1 MLRVSLRKSFDKLFD
16 NVLIE
21 LGKRSGMAAPK
32 VDGGLNHLYSYSGG
46 VSENTRGS
54 SNDAVLCTGTK
65 VVDGALLGSFAIG
78 ERGVV
83 VPPRWSMLCGP
94 VHPVSEDDDSEWRA
108 DSVRRKRKKK
118 MNKHKHAKRRK
129 LNRHKR

>member
-1 MLRVSLRKSFDKLFD
+1 M
-16 NVLIE
+16 
-21 LGKRSGMAAPK
+21 RST
-32 VDGGLNHLYSYSGG
+32 LNHLHL
-46 VSENTRGS
+46 VTSES
-54 SNDAVLCTGTK
+54 SSDAVRCTGTR
-65 VVDGALLGSFAIG
+65 VVDDALLGSFAVG
-78 ERGVV
+78 ERGLV

-94 VHPVSEDDDSEWRA
+94 VHTVSEGDDSEWRA